1 MSSTLLS
8 RATGARRRTV
18 SGLVATALAAATLAV
33 TPGAAQAAEGD
44 PALSWNVSTQFVDHF
59 TKASFNN
66 NTLVASSGA
75 RYDAATKSAT
85 FEQLDGWVNPVTKTA
100 SVQYD
105 GSLKGSFI
113 SLANALQY
121 SIEISDPQVVLAAD
135 GTGQVVADVAWEVP
149 SNTPTTGSS
158 QDVVVTTFA
167 GADATWGTQGDDVT
181 LAATPAFKD
190 VLPAGSQAATD
201 LGLTT
206 NSSGTPVPI
215 DGAAFAPSFLGA
227 LPSSLRA
234 HFYKSGSASG
244 DPKKAPSAFT
254 AAAALPSL
262 TARTVAST
270 PEGLEIEVSGQG
282 YMAGG
287 VGVYVSLGSAFSATD
302 PSAFVATNWVNAI
315 AANGTF
321 TTLLKVPADK
331 VATLDPAKTWSLST
345 QKAHG
350 QSATDAS
357 QTVVLPADLDFST
370 LKRQATTLSAKAL
383 STPVGKAATL
393 TVDVDSTR
401 PVGEGTVTLSGVG
414 ATLTAPVKDGVATL
428 DLPAT
433 LPAGAHT
440 ATLSFAQT
448 TFFAPST
455 GTVKVTVE
463 KGSAVVTAPSST
475 SSTFGDPATIAVGVQ
490 GDAVTPTGTVT
501 VEGLGT
507 STLVD
512 GKAVVTA
519 PADLA
524 VGTRSY
530 DVTYSGDARYTGS
543 TSTTSITVA
552 KAASSVTAP
561 DLTTSA
567 GKTSRLV
574 VKVSGGKADAA
585 ATPSGTV
592 SVPGL
597 GSAPVGTKGQASL
610 PVPSDL
616 PVGVH
621 EYEVTYAGDARYHG
635 STDTVKVTVAKAAT
649 AAPRLSLGL
658 AATTVRSGRATIDL
672 TAGGVQP
679 TGKVAVT
686 FAKRAERRAVTGT
699 LVRGRASVVVPA
711 LSAGTWRATVT
722 YAGDRQQAAA
732 TATTTFV
739 VRKASIA
746 KPAVKVTRKPTT
758 RKAGAARVTVR
769 SATSGRPTGKVRV
782 QLVKGRSTKSYTVR
796 LNSKGQATV
805 KTSKLA
811 KGTWKVYVTYYGDTR
826 FDSRSKTRVTN
837 VKVTR

>member
-8 RATGARRRTV
+8 RASRARRRTL

-33 TPGAAQAAEGD
+33 TPGTAQAAEGD
-44 PALSWNVSTQFVDHF
+44 PTLSWNVSTQFVDHF

-75 RYDAATKSAT
+75 TYEAATKSAT
-85 FEQLDGWVNPVTKTA
+85 FTQESGWVNPVTKTA

-113 SLANALQY
+113 STANVLQY
-121 SIEISDPQVVLAAD
+121 SIEIADPKIVLAAN

-149 SNTPTTGSS
+149 GNTPTTGST

-167 GADATWGTQGDDVT
+167 GADATWGTQDADVT
-181 LAATPAFKD
+181 LAATPAFEG

-234 HFYKSGSASG
+234 HFYKSGSATG

-262 TARTVAST
+262 TARTLVST
-270 PEGLEIEVSGQG
+270 PEGLEIEVSGKG

-302 PSAFVATNWVNAI
+302 PSAFAATNWVNAI
-315 AANGTF
+315 AADGTF
-321 TTLLKVPADK
+321 TTILKLPADK
-331 VATLDPAKTWSLST
+331 VAALDPAKTWSLST

-357 QTVVLPADLDFST
+357 QTVELPADLDFST
-370 LKRQATTLSAKAL
+370 LKRQATSLTTKAL

-401 PVGEGTVTLSGVG
+401 AVDEGTVTLSGVG
-414 ATLTAPVKDGVATL
+414 ATLTAPVEDGTATFA
-428 DLPAT
+428 LPST
-433 LPAGAHT
+433 LPVGTHT
-440 ATLSFAQT
+440 GTLSFAQT
-448 TFFAPST
+448 TFFAPAT
-455 GTVKVTVE
+455 GT
-463 KGSAVVTAPSST
+463 A
-475 SSTFGDPATIAVGVQ
+475 
-490 GDAVTPTGTVT
+490 
-501 VEGLGT
+501 
-507 STLVD
+507 
-512 GKAVVTA
+512 
-519 PADLA
+519 
-524 VGTRSY
+524 
-530 DVTYSGDARYTGS
+530 
-543 TSTTSITVA
+543 
-552 KAASSVTAP
+552 
-561 DLTTSA
+561 
-567 GKTSRLV
+567 
-574 VKVSGGKADAA
+574 
-585 ATPSGTV
+585 
-592 SVPGL
+592 
-597 GSAPVGTKGQASL
+597 
-610 PVPSDL
+610 
-616 PVGVH
+616 
-621 EYEVTYAGDARYHG
+621 
-635 STDTVKVTVAKAAT
+635 KVTVAKAAT

-679 TGKVAVT
+679 TGRVAVT
-686 FAKRAERRAVTGT
+686 FTKGAERRAVTGT

-739 VRKASIA
+739 VRKASVA

-782 QLVKGRSTKSYTVR
+782 QLVKGRSTKTYTVR

-811 KGTWKVYVTYYGDTR
+811 KGTWKVYVTYYGDKS